1 MAKILVTG
9 GSGFIGSH
17 LIEALEKR
25 GDTVIN
31 IDVKA
36 PLRAEQASVWRAMDL
51 LDRAAVAA
59 TIDAL
64 QPDAIFNLAAIAD
77 ILKGREAFRVNTEGL
92 ENLLHATAAL
102 PHKPRIVHASTQMV
116 VGPGYVANG
125 PWDYSPYTEYGES
138 KAESEAVL
146 RNWAGD
152 VEWVIV
158 RPTVVWGPDL
168 HVFAK
173 ATWHYLQKR
182 LYFVPSKNSAHRT
195 YSYVG
200 NLVHQLIA
208 AAELPADQVDH
219 RVFYGGDAVLDSAIW
234 LDAFAL
240 ALTGKPARRVPYA
253 FLRAMALGGDLS
265 AKIGGPS
272 PINSGRLFRMTQD
285 HVAPL
290 EESLRVLG
298 HGPHGLEE
306 GVAATA
312 AWLRTALPD
321 QFGGSG
327 RQAQLTPS
335 IPSTAP
341 SPLR

>member
-1 MAKILVTG
+1 MARILVTG

-17 LIEALEKR
+17 LIEALQAR
-25 GDTVIN
+25 GDTVVN
-31 IDVKA
+31 IDTKA
-36 PLRAEQASVWRAMDL
+36 PLRPEQAAAWREIDL
-51 LDRAAVAA
+51 LDRDAVAA
-59 TIDAL
+59 TIDEL

-92 ENLLHATAAL
+92 ENLLLATAAFER
-102 PHKPRIVHASTQMV
+102 KPRIVHASTQMV
-116 VGPGYVANG
+116 VGPGYKPSG
-125 PWDYSPYTEYGES
+125 PWDYSPYTAYGES

-146 RNWAGD
+146 RDWDGD
-152 VEWVIV
+152 IEWVIV

-200 NLVHQLIA
+200 NLVSQLIA
-208 AAELPADQVDH
+208 AAELPADQVSGK
-219 RVFYGGDAVLDSAIW
+219 VFYGGDAVLDSAVW

-265 AKIGGPS
+265 AKVGGPS
-272 PINSGRLFRMTQD
+272 PINSGRLYRMTQD
-285 HVAPL
+285 HIAPL
-290 EESLRVLG
+290 GESLRVLG
-298 HGPHGLEE
+298 HGPHTLEE

-312 AWLRTALPD
+312 AWLRAALPD
-321 QFGGSG
+321 QFGG
-327 RQAQLTPS
+327 PS
-335 IPSTAP
+335 RRVNRGAAAP
-341 SPLR
+341 AIARSPGH